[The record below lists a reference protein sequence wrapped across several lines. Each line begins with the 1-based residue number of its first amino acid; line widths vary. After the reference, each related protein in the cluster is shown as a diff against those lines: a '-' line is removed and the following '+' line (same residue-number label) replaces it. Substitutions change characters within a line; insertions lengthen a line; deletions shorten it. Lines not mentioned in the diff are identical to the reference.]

1 MPSPSTPS
9 PASPPPVFGVVLAGG
24 LGRRMGGADKGLLPW
39 RGRPLAQGIAA
50 RLAPQVEA
58 VAINANRNAEAY
70 AAFGYPLLPD
80 LLPDFPGPLGGF
92 HAALSA
98 SPQPLVMLVPCD
110 SPDFPADLV
119 ARLRH
124 ALLEADAEVAV
135 ARAGE
140 RRHSV
145 FCLCRRELAADLAA
159 WVAEGRHKV
168 GEWQDSRRLVLVDFP
183 HPEDFRNCNI
193 REDLLG

>member
-1 MPSPSTPS
+1 MVQFDPREVC
-9 PASPPPVFGVVLAGG
+9 AVVLAGG
-24 LGRRMGGADKGLLPW
+24 MGSRMGGIDKGLQMLA
-39 RGRPLAQGIAA
+39 GQPLAQHCVQ
-50 RLAPQVEA
+50 RLQAQSTGAPGLI
-58 VAINANRNAEAY
+58 AINANRNAEAY

-80 LLPDFPGPLGGF
+80 LLPDYPGPLGGF

-168 GEWQDSRRLVLVDFP
+168 GEWQDSRRLVLVDFR